1 MQLMKSKIYIV
12 IHSVILTVLICLP
25 REVYS
30 GGSPWYSPSEYYT
43 FRIYDDSKLYDY
55 NEDGERLPKSTTIQ
69 NCELWQRLTSTDI
82 PLKDIH
88 SVVYRYSSKEILR
101 ITHLIEGSAND
112 TLMRNQFIR
121 WFVLHKDRE
130 IAECLSLA
138 KLCEEIRMEQNDP
151 WYYPTTNDRVSIGLK
166 DIAYRA
172 QIYKGNRLRDRYA
185 LQVIRALFAS
195 SQYDACINYWNEVQ
209 GFLPNGLIKQ
219 MIRPYIAGAYYRT
232 GAVERAMRIYAECG
246 DIASLIFCAGKQEDK
261 ITEIEQLELL
271 YKYDPDSPIFPK
283 ILQEQISKTE
293 ASIEGYWDKPIWNT
307 LLGLRNFAWKVA
319 REGKATNRAMWY
331 YTAAYLSD
339 QNGDTQTALDLLA
352 KAEKSYGN
360 SYIRESIMI
369 LRIYLDAKTC
379 SCNIAYEQRLLEQL
393 RWLDNKIRDNI
404 DDKVRQKTISNGFWG
419 NYSYYYWNDMLRK
432 IVLSAVVPRYIAHGN
447 YIRAIQLANMAD
459 NNLLNIIN
467 KQEVYYCYDQTWDED
482 IVSLSEYRKGTKWHN
497 CLDYSNALFALI
509 DTIGVNHVIAY
520 VQRLQQPSSDFDR
533 FINDRSYVDTDFFNE
548 LIGTQCLREMRYAD
562 ALKYFGKIPSSFQY
576 RLNTYKDGYMKYDPF
591 SWHAMSL
598 ISNNTDY
605 KYNFAREMYSLEQF
619 INRTK
624 EPNRKAQLQIRYAIG
639 LENSI
644 NRCWALTQYYRGEFF
659 WGLGHVTNL
668 DWTKRTSWKRANA
681 KSERLMKES
690 LAMFTDRES
699 AAYTYWLLGNNTK
712 IMSDYPDTNIGEYVR
727 SRCDNLGDYTVR

>member
-1 MQLMKSKIYIV
+1 MHDK
-12 IHSVILTVLICLP
+12 LP
-25 REVYS
+25 
-30 GGSPWYSPSEYYT
+30 
-43 FRIYDDSKLYDY
+43 
-55 NEDGERLPKSTTIQ
+55 DGL
-69 NCELWQRLTSTDI
+69 
-82 PLKDIH
+82 LK
-88 SVVYRYSSKEILR
+88 K
-101 ITHLIEGSAND
+101 
-112 TLMRNQFIR
+112 
-121 WFVLHKDRE
+121 
-130 IAECLSLA
+130 
-138 KLCEEIRMEQNDP
+138 
-151 WYYPTTNDRVSIGLK
+151 
-166 DIAYRA
+166 
-172 QIYKGNRLRDRYA
+172 
-185 LQVIRALFAS
+185 
-195 SQYDACINYWNEVQ
+195 
-209 GFLPNGLIKQ
+209 
-219 MIRPYIAGAYYRT
+219 MIRPYVAGAYFRT
-232 GAVERAMRIYAECG
+232 GAIEKAKQIYAECG
-246 DIASLIFCAGKQEDK
+246 DVNSLLYCAGKQGK
-261 ITEIEQLELL
+261 QTNEIEQMELV
-271 YKYDPDSPIFPK
+271 YKYCPNSPMLAQTAQRLIQRVESFTNCWCDVNNEWPSC
-283 ILQEQISKTE
+283 LPLYEFS
-293 ASIEGYWDKPIWNT
+293 
-307 LLGLRNFAWKVA
+307 LKVA
-319 REGKATNRAMWY
+319 LEGKTANPAMWY

-339 QNGDTQTALDLLA
+339 QNGDTQTALNLLA
-352 KAEKSYGN
+352 KAEKSYGT

-379 SCNIAYEQRLLEQL
+379 RYNIAYEQRLLEQL

-419 NYSYYYWNDMLRK
+419 NYNYYYWNDMLRK
-432 IVLSAVVPRYIAHGN
+432 IVLSVVVPRYIAHGN

-459 NNLLNIIN
+459 NNLLNVIN
-467 KQEVYYCYDQTWDED
+467 KQEFYYCYDQTWDED

-605 KYNFAREMYSLEQF
+605 KYNFTREMYSLEQS

-644 NRCWALTQYYRGEFF
+644 NRCWALTQYYRGELF

-681 KSERLMKES
+681 KSERLIKES

>member
-121 WFVLHKDRE
+121 WIVLHKDRE

-185 LQVIRALFAS
+185 LQAIHALFATA
-195 SQYDACINYWNEVQ
+195 QYDKCINYWNDMHDK
-209 GFLPNGLIKQ
+209 LPDGLLKK
-219 MIRPYIAGAYYRT
+219 MIRPYVAGAYFRT
-232 GAVERAMRIYAECG
+232 GAIEKAKQIYAECG
-246 DIASLIFCAGKQEDK
+246 DVNSLLYCAGKQGK
-261 ITEIEQLELL
+261 QTNEIEQMELV
-271 YKYDPDSPIFPK
+271 YKYCPNSPMLAQTAQRLIQRVESFTNCWCDVNNEWPSC
-283 ILQEQISKTE
+283 LPLYEFS
-293 ASIEGYWDKPIWNT
+293 
-307 LLGLRNFAWKVA
+307 LKVA
-319 REGKATNRAMWY
+319 LEGKTANPAMWY

-339 QNGDTQTALDLLA
+339 QNGDTQTALNLLA
-352 KAEKSYGN
+352 KAEKSYGT

-379 SCNIAYEQRLLEQL
+379 RYNIAYEQRLLEQL

-419 NYSYYYWNDMLRK
+419 NYNYYYWNDMLRK

-605 KYNFAREMYSLEQF
+605 KYNFADGSYEKSVIY
-619 INRTK
+619 
-624 EPNRKAQLQIRYAIG
+624 
-639 LENSI
+639 
-644 NRCWALTQYYRGEFF
+644 
-659 WGLGHVTNL
+659 
-668 DWTKRTSWKRANA
+668 WK
-681 KSERLMKES
+681 
-690 LAMFTDRES
+690 
-699 AAYTYWLLGNNTK
+699 
-712 IMSDYPDTNIGEYVR
+712 
-727 SRCDNLGDYTVR
+727 

>member
-1 MQLMKSKIYIV
+1 MKLRIYIIV
-12 IHSVILTVLICLP
+12 NLLLFSLLSAQK
-25 REVYS
+25 VYS
-30 GGSPWYSPSEYYT
+30 CWGPWYAPKDYHT
-43 FRIYDDSKLYDY
+43 FRIYEEDKQLYTEDEYGRPKL
-55 NEDGERLPKSTTIQ
+55 KSEVIL
-69 NCELWQRLTSTDI
+69 NCELWQKLVGEAI
-82 PLKDIH
+82 PVKDIYEAIYK
-88 SVVYRYSSKEILR
+88 STYEDILR
-101 ITHLIEGSAND
+101 IPQLIALPNAKDS
-112 TLMRNQFIR
+112 LMQNQFVK
-121 WFVLHKDRE
+121 WVVGHKDRE
-130 IAECLSLA
+130 IAEFLLLA
-138 KLCEEIRMEQNDP
+138 KLCEKIRWEQSSP
-151 WYYPTTNDRVSIGLK
+151 WYYPTENDHVSLILT
-166 DIAYRA
+166 DVAVQAQAYA
-172 QIYKGNRLRDRYA
+172 GKRLQDRYA
-185 LQVIRALFAS
+185 LQAIRALFATA
-195 SQYDACINYWNEVQ
+195 QYDKCINYWNDMHDK
-209 GFLPNGLIKQ
+209 LPDGLLKK
-219 MIRPYIAGAYYRT
+219 MIRPYVAGAYFRT
-232 GAVERAMRIYAECG
+232 GAIEKAKQIYAECG
-246 DIASLIFCAGKQEDK
+246 DVNSLLYCAGKQGK
-261 ITEIEQLELL
+261 QTNEIEQMELV
-271 YKYDPDSPIFPK
+271 YKYCPNSPMLAQTAQRLIQRVESFTNCWCDVNNEWPSC
-283 ILQEQISKTE
+283 LPLYEFS
-293 ASIEGYWDKPIWNT
+293 
-307 LLGLRNFAWKVA
+307 LKVA
-319 REGKATNRAMWY
+319 LEGKTANPAMWY

-339 QNGDTQTALDLLA
+339 QNGDTQTALNLLA
-352 KAEKSYGN
+352 KAEKSYGT

-379 SCNIAYEQRLLEQL
+379 RYNIAYEQRLLEQL

-419 NYSYYYWNDMLRK
+419 NYNYYYWNDMLRK
-432 IVLSAVVPRYIAHGN
+432 IVLSVVVPRYIAHGN

-459 NNLLNIIN
+459 NNLLNVIN
-467 KQEVYYCYDQTWDED
+467 KQEFYYCYDQTWDED
-482 IVSLSEYRKGTKWHN
+482 IVSLSEYRKGKKWHN

-605 KYNFAREMYSLEQF
+605 KYNFTREMYSLEQS

-644 NRCWALTQYYRGEFF
+644 NRCWALTQYYRGELF

-681 KSERLMKES
+681 KSERLIKES

>member
-1 MQLMKSKIYIV
+1 MKLRIYIIV
-12 IHSVILTVLICLP
+12 NLLLFSLLSTQK
-25 REVYS
+25 VYS
-30 GGSPWYSPSEYYT
+30 CWGPWYAPKDYHT
-43 FRIYDDSKLYDY
+43 FRIYEEDKQLYTEDEYGHPKL
-55 NEDGERLPKSTTIQ
+55 KSEVIL
-69 NCELWQRLTSTDI
+69 NCELWQKLIGEAI
-82 PLKDIH
+82 PVKDIYEAIYK
-88 SVVYRYSSKEILR
+88 STYEDILR
-101 ITHLIEGSAND
+101 IPQLI
-112 TLMRNQFIR
+112 TLPNAKDSLMQNQFVK
-121 WFVLHKDRE
+121 WVVGHKDRE
-130 IAECLSLA
+130 IAEFLLLA
-138 KLCEEIRMEQNDP
+138 KLCEKIRWEQSSP
-151 WYYPTTNDRVSIGLK
+151 WYYPTGNDHVSLTLT
-166 DIAYRA
+166 DVAVQAQAYA
-172 QIYKGNRLRDRYA
+172 GKRLQDRYA
-185 LQVIRALFAS
+185 LQAIRALFATA
-195 SQYDACINYWNEVQ
+195 QYDKCINYWNDMHDK
-209 GFLPNGLIKQ
+209 LPDGLLKK
-219 MIRPYIAGAYYRT
+219 MIRPYVAGAYFRT
-232 GAVERAMRIYAECG
+232 GAIEKAKQIYAECG
-246 DIASLIFCAGKQEDK
+246 DVNSLLYCAGKQGK
-261 ITEIEQLELL
+261 QTNEIEQMELV
-271 YKYDPDSPIFPK
+271 YKYCPNSPMLAQTAQRLIRRVESFTNCWCEVNNEWPSC
-283 ILQEQISKTE
+283 LPLYEFS
-293 ASIEGYWDKPIWNT
+293 
-307 LLGLRNFAWKVA
+307 LKVA
-319 REGKATNRAMWY
+319 LGGKTANPAMWY

-339 QNGDTQTALDLLA
+339 QNGDTQTALNLLA

-379 SCNIAYEQRLLEQL
+379 RYNIAYEQRLLEQL

-419 NYSYYYWNDMLRK
+419 NYNYYYWNDMLRK
-432 IVLSAVVPRYIAHGN
+432 IVLSVVVPRYIAHGN

-459 NNLLNIIN
+459 NNLLNVIN
-467 KQEVYYCYDQTWDED
+467 KQEFYYCYDQTWDED

-605 KYNFAREMYSLEQF
+605 KYNFAREMYSLEQS

-644 NRCWALTQYYRGEFF
+644 NRCWALTQYYRGELF

-681 KSERLMKES
+681 KSERLIKES